1 MQKFILPLDTLLYAC
16 YNLRKSYTIYFSKF
30 LLFLTTKSK
39 RYINTVHMIIVF
51 SKCIT
56 YNKLKAFKD
65 IMLFRKKGVYLG
77 AKDIT
82 EKILADYNDVFAD
95 IANVLLFQGEQMVS
109 PDSLKNERTLS
120 QYKSGNDRLHE
131 QERDILKSWTDGNI
145 KIALIGFENQTNP
158 DKYMPVRI
166 FSYEW

>member
-1 MQKFILPLDTLLYAC
+1 
-16 YNLRKSYTIYFSKF
+16 
-30 LLFLTTKSK
+30 
-39 RYINTVHMIIVF
+39 
-51 SKCIT
+51 
-56 YNKLKAFKD
+56 
-65 IMLFRKKGVYLG
+65 MLFRKKGVYLG
-77 AKDIT
+77 AKNIT

-95 IANVLLFQGEQMVS
+95 IANVLLFQGEQMIS
-109 PDSLKNERTLS
+109 PDSLK
-120 QYKSGNDRLHE
+120 NDRLHE